1 MEKITTSEL
10 EEMIRNKFT
19 EKGVSE
25 SDVTAEILNNISSKI
40 KEEVNKN
47 KSVENISNAEI
58 KDDSNE
64 QTPEENVEPKE
75 IQQTFNSEETS
86 YRDGEL
92 DERERVLAEK
102 EAELIRREQE
112 LLLKEK
118 DLEYQPEIPQVIEN
132 VGCEDFFIFDENQLS
147 VGAEKLSNTE
157 FNLIDSPEEKTTMR
171 AIWLK
176 DGKKEANVFKVNFE
190 KIGCIKFEPFEGIS
204 TFENHSEMND
214 YSPSLLDKEA
224 EYLASNPI
232 IEPENIERTIDVENQ
247 NLNFNN
253 SNMSD
258 YVEPIK
264 NVAQP
269 LIKTDEIEQDL
280 QQNNLANIPSI
291 ENIDNEEFEELL
303 NSKLKEIIKNYLN
316 GQIVLGQKK

>member
-10 EEMIRNKFT
+10 EEMIRNKFA

-58 KDDSNE
+58 ENDSNE
-64 QTPEENVEPKE
+64 QVPEENVEPKE
-75 IQQTFNSEETS
+75 IQQTFISKETS

-92 DERERVLAEK
+92 DERERILAEK

-132 VGCEDFFIFDENQLS
+132 AGCEDFFIFDENKLS

-157 FNLIDSPEEKTTMR
+157 FNLIDSPEEKTTMK

-232 IEPENIERTIDVENQ
+232 LEPENIERTIDVENQ
-247 NLNFNN
+247 NLSFNN

-269 LIKTDEIEQDL
+269 LIKTDAIEQDL
-280 QQNNLANIPSI
+280 QQNNLNTNLNY
-291 ENIDNEEFEELL
+291 ENNHEFELE
-303 NSKLKEIIKNYLN
+303 NKIGDMIRKYL
-316 GQIVLGQKK
+316 QKMI

>member
-1 MEKITTSEL
+1 MEKITASEL
-10 EEMIRNKFT
+10 EEMIKNKFA

-25 SDVTAEILNNISSKI
+25 SDITTEILNNISSKI

-47 KSVENISNAEI
+47 KPVE
-58 KDDSNE
+58 KTD
-64 QTPEENVEPKE
+64 NVESQSKSAELVPEKNIDSTE
-75 IQQTFNSEETS
+75 IEPTNNSSENS

-92 DERERVLAEK
+92 DERERMLAEK

-112 LLLKEK
+112 LALKEK
-118 DLEYQPEIPQVIEN
+118 EVEYQPEIPQVIEN

-157 FNLIDSPEEKTTMR
+157 FNLVNSPEEKTTMR
-171 AIWLK
+171 SIWLK

-204 TFENHSEMND
+204 SFENHSES
-214 YSPSLLDKEA
+214 YEISSSLDMEA
-224 EYLASNPI
+224 EYLANNPI
-232 IEPENIERTIDVENQ
+232 IEPDENKTMFDVENKD
-247 NLNFNN
+247 LNFNT
-253 SNMSD
+253 SNVSD
-258 YVEPIK
+258 YIEPIK
-264 NVAQP
+264 NVSQP
-269 LIKTDEIEQDL
+269 LIKTNDIEQDL
-280 QQNNLANIPSI
+280 QKNNLENIPSV
-291 ENIDNEEFEELL
+291 ENINNEEFEELL